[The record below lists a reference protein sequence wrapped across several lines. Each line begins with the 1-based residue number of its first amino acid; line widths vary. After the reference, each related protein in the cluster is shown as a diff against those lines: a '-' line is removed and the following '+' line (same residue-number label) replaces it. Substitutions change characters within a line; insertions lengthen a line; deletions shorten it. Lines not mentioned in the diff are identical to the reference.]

1 MKQLLRSRLAV
12 AVIAA
17 CAAVGLFAGGMAFA
31 GGSGPPVKVN
41 GGANTQVKT
50 AGDVNGWGPDADGTW
65 ENVAGSK
72 LVVSVPSGGRTI
84 TAFFSAE
91 STCSATNWCAV
102 RIVAQRGDG
111 PIIELHPR
119 EGSDYAF
126 DDDAGDTETYESNA
140 MGRSMRLANAG
151 TWRVWP
157 QGMVDGTG
165 DMYLDDWYFEVNVH
179 K

>member
-1 MKQLLRSRLAV
+1 MKGILRGRAAT

-17 CAAVGLFAGGMAFA
+17 SAAVGLFAGGMAFA
-31 GGSGPPVKVN
+31 GGSGPPVKVS

-50 AGDVNGWGPDADGTW
+50 AGDVNGWGPSSDDTW

-72 LVVSVPSGGRTI
+72 LVINVPSGGRTV

-91 STCSATNWCAV
+91 STCDATSWCAM

-119 EGSDYAF
+119 EAEDYAF
-126 DDDAGDTETYESNA
+126 DDDNSDDETYESNA
-140 MGRSMRLANAG
+140 FGRSMRLGTGG

-157 QGMVDGTG
+157 QAMVNGSG
-165 DMYLDDWYFEVNVH
+165 DMYLDDWYFQVNVH

>member
-1 MKQLLRSRLAV
+1 MKQILRSRAAV

-17 CAAVGLFAGGMAFA
+17 GSAVGLFAGGMAFA
-31 GGSGPPVKVN
+31 GGSSIPVKVT

-50 AGDVNGWGPDADGTW
+50 AANVSGWGPSSDDTW
-65 ENVAGSK
+65 ESVQGSK
-72 LVVSVPSGGRTI
+72 LVVSVPEGGRTV

-91 STCSATNWCAV
+91 STCSATSWCAM

-119 EGSDYAF
+119 EAEDYAF
-126 DDDAGDTETYESNA
+126 DSDETDGETYESNA
-140 MGRSMRLANAG
+140 FGRSMRLANAG

-157 QGMVDGTG
+157 QAMVNGTG
-165 DMYLDDWYFEVNVH
+165 SMYLDDWYFQVNVH